1 MSFFIQV
8 LCQSCVESS
17 VIQVLFVTVEG
28 NVAQWKRIYDA
39 LDSQVV
45 SVMNVSKVSK
55 CSVSGGMQP
64 EIQTPCL

>member
-17 VIQVLFVTVEG
+17 VIQVLFVTVED

-55 CSVSGGMQP
+55 CSVNGGMQP